1 MSEYGQPS
9 PSSSANRERGVTH
22 EMPVV
27 TKTSMFVTRAGDP
40 HASERSHLI
49 TRSIGDLWR
58 YRELLYFFAWRDVK
72 VRYRQAVLG
81 AAWAVIQPLFTMI
94 LFTVIFGRMARVP
107 SNGIPYPIF
116 SYCALVP
123 WTYFSSVVSQASGC
137 ISGNASL
144 VTKVYFPR
152 VLLPAG
158 TALAALL
165 DFAVASVLL
174 VVLMF
179 YYHAR
184 ISWLLLLTP
193 VAVSLMVLI
202 TTGVSLFVAAMSV
215 RYRDI
220 RHVLPFLIQ
229 LWMFGTPIIY
239 PATMVPARFRP
250 ILALNPC
257 WGMVDSFRACLL
269 PNQPVDFKLIG
280 SSIVVAVAVF
290 AAGLYYFQSIEKSFA
305 DII

>member
-9 PSSSANRERGVTH
+9 PSSSATRERGATH
-22 EMPVV
+22 EIPFV
-27 TKTSMFVTRAGDP
+27 TKISTVATPTIDP
-40 HASERSHLI
+40 HTSERSHLI
-49 TRSIGDLWR
+49 RASLGDLWR

-72 VRYRQAVLG
+72 VRYRQTVLG
-81 AAWAVIQPLFTMI
+81 IAWAVIQPLFTMI
-94 LFTVIFGRMARVP
+94 LFSVIFGKMAHLP

-123 WTYFSSVVSQASGC
+123 WTYFSGVVGQAVSS

-174 VVLMF
+174 VGLMV
-179 YYHAR
+179 YYHVR
-184 ISWLLLLTP
+184 TSWLLLLSP
-193 VAVSLMVLI
+193 LAVLLMVL
-202 TTGVSLFVAAMSV
+202 TTMGVSLFIAAMTV
-215 RYRDI
+215 RYRDL

-280 SSIVVAVAVF
+280 SSLVAAVVVF
-290 AAGLYYFQSIEKSFA
+290 VAGLYYFQNMEKSFA

>member
-1 MSEYGQPS
+1 
-9 PSSSANRERGVTH
+9 
-22 EMPVV
+22 
-27 TKTSMFVTRAGDP
+27 
-40 HASERSHLI
+40 
-49 TRSIGDLWR
+49 
-58 YRELLYFFAWRDVK
+58 
-72 VRYRQAVLG
+72 
-81 AAWAVIQPLFTMI
+81 VIQPLFTMI
-94 LFTVIFGRMARVP
+94 LFSVIFGKMAHLP

-123 WTYFSSVVSQASGC
+123 WTYFSGVVGQAVSS

-174 VVLMF
+174 VGLMV
-179 YYHAR
+179 YYHVR
-184 ISWLLLLTP
+184 TSWLLLLSP
-193 VAVSLMVLI
+193 LAVLLMVL
-202 TTGVSLFVAAMSV
+202 TTMGVSLFIAAMTV
-215 RYRDI
+215 RYRDL

-280 SSIVVAVAVF
+280 SSLVAAVVVF
-290 AAGLYYFQSIEKSFA
+290 VAGLYYFQNMEKSFA

>member
-1 MSEYGQPS
+1 MSESGQPS
-9 PSSSANRERGVTH
+9 PALRADPELRVDSKAALVGELSTDVRPAAAAHSSE
-22 EMPVV
+22 P
-27 TKTSMFVTRAGDP
+27 
-40 HASERSHLI
+40 SHFI
-49 TRSIGDLWR
+49 SDFIGDLWR

-81 AAWAVIQPLFTMI
+81 IAWAVIQPLFTMI
-94 LFTVIFGRMARVP
+94 LFSLIFGRMVHVP

-123 WTYFSSVVSQASGC
+123 WTYFSSVVSQASNS

-152 VLLPAG
+152 MLLPAG

-174 VVLMF
+174 IGMMF
-179 YYHAR
+179 YYHVR
-184 ISWLLLLTP
+184 TSWLLLLTP
-193 VAVSLMVLI
+193 LAVALMIL
-202 TTGVSLFVAAMSV
+202 TTLGVSLFTAALTV
-215 RYRDI
+215 RYRDV
-220 RHVLPFLIQ
+220 RHLLPFLIQ
-229 LWMFGTPIIY
+229 LWMFATPIIY
-239 PATMVPARFRP
+239 PATMVPSKFRR

-257 WGMVDSFRACLL
+257 WGVVDSFRACLL
-269 PNQPVDFKLIG
+269 PNQPIDFKLIG
-280 SSIVVAVAVF
+280 CSLAVAVIVLV
-290 AAGLYYFQSIEKSFA
+290 AGAYYFKKMEKIFA